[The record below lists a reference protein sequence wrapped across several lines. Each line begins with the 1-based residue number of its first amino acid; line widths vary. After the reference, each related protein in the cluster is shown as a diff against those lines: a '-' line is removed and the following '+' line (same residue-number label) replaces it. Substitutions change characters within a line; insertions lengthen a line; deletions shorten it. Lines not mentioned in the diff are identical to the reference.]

1 MGRRRVLDAVRTAAT
16 FDRSEPERCAA
27 RLKALGVRTWLV
39 QPLLGIALVLVSLL
53 WIAELS
59 PAVGRSLTR
68 STQGV
73 TATTQAP
80 VTAINKGSEAPGSSR
95 PPTAPHSSSPSP
107 ATDSWWS
114 RHKEFVGLIVIPV
127 VLLILTTW
135 IFVLTRQ
142 MRNIAREDLNRSRQ
156 ADQRAHEESDSFR
169 LAELEETIRV
179 QARRIGYLCG
189 DLETRRV
196 RLNDLRRD
204 AGVWPTRAF
213 RCGAAPFS
221 GRKQLY
227 EDYER
232 QANIFMTDVQ
242 LALQAT
248 VDFKTTV
255 EQLPER
261 RRSFGDDLARQVRA
275 VEEYLLRITE
285 DEAHIL
291 MGEVYETL
299 DRMAPHVV
307 DLGRLLG
314 LDRPGPGPG

>member
-1 MGRRRVLDAVRTAAT
+1 MKITIYGWSISLNPPRIGALCGVLAVRSCLAVAG
-16 FDRSEPERCAA
+16 RCIQKVSG
-27 RLKALGVRTWLV
+27 LSGRTM
-39 QPLLGIALVLVSLL
+39 P
-53 WIAELS
+53 
-59 PAVGRSLTR
+59 LTR
-68 STQGV
+68 RNERLQRSHRWI
-73 TATTQAP
+73 QA
-80 VTAINKGSEAPGSSR
+80 K
-95 PPTAPHSSSPSP
+95 
-107 ATDSWWS
+107 
-114 RHKEFVGLIVIPV
+114 
-127 VLLILTTW
+127 
-135 IFVLTRQ
+135 
-142 MRNIAREDLNRSRQ
+142 
-156 ADQRAHEESDSFR
+156 
-169 LAELEETIRV
+169 V

-204 AGVWPTRAF
+204 VGVWPTRAF

-291 MGEVYETL
+291 MGEVYEPSTGWHLMSSTL
-299 DRMAPHVV
+299 VV
-307 DLGRLLG
+307 CSD
-314 LDRPGPGPG
+314 